1 MKTPIARVLFC
12 LALAVA
18 WLTPTG
24 PVLAQAAL
32 GDNALSYTDQDFVS
46 QLYQEII
53 ASQRLASMA
62 VNDGKKGSVR
72 SLAASVTESLRQ
84 ARETVRILARKKGVT
99 ISDDLIAQ
107 NQDTV
112 DQLSN
117 SGGGDTFDR
126 TYLDILLQYLP
137 RILSRCESV
146 AATTQDP
153 DLKALAASFIPM
165 IKSRITMVET
175 VKSDL

>member
-1 MKTPIARVLFC
+1 MRTSIARAFCCFVL
-12 LALAVA
+12 AAAVLKPA
-18 WLTPTG
+18 T

-32 GDNALSYTDQDFVS
+32 GDNALSFTDQDFIS
-46 QLYQEII
+46 QIYQEII

-62 VNDGKKGSVR
+62 VNDGKKSSVR
-72 SLAASVTESLRQ
+72 SLAANVTESLRQ

-107 NQDTV
+107 NQDAV
-112 DQLSN
+112 DKLSN
-117 SGGGDTFDR
+117 AVGDGFDR

-146 AATTQDP
+146 AASTQDP
-153 DLKALAASFIPM
+153 DLKALAAGFVPM
-165 IKSRITMVET
+165 IKSRIAATES